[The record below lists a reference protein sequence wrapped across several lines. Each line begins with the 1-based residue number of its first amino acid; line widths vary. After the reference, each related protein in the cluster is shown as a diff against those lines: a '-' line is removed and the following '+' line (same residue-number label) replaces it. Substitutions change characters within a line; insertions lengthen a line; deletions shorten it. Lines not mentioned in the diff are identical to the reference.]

1 MRNILAGAALL
12 LGCALPVHG
21 PAQAQEIA
29 FTFDDLPAHS
39 ILPPGE
45 SRLDVANSLIQT
57 WKTEKMPPVYGF
69 VNGIRI
75 EQEPQSAAVLPAW
88 RAAGFPLGNHTW
100 SHMNL
105 NQNSAADFEAD
116 TAKNEDL
123 LSRQMQGADW
133 RWLRFPYLS
142 EGDTPEKTEA
152 VRAFLGTRG
161 YKIAGVTMSFADYL
175 WNEPYARCSAKGDSA
190 AIAGLEKSYLQ
201 AAAEAIPYYRG
212 MSQTL
217 YKRDIPY
224 VLLMHI
230 GAFDARMA
238 PRLLALYRSQGFSFV
253 TLPEAEKDFFYRND
267 LNLALSSAPDT
278 LEAAMMQRHLPL
290 PVRRSYDTELNAV
303 CR

>member
-1 MRNILAGAALL
+1 MRNLLAGAALL
-12 LGCALPVHG
+12 LGCALPV
-21 PAQAQEIA
+21 QAQEIA

-39 ILPPGE
+39 VLPPGE

-57 WKTEKMPPVYGF
+57 WRSEKMPPVYGF

-105 NQNSAADFEAD
+105 NTSSAADFEAD

-123 LSRQMQGADW
+123 LKRQMGDADW

-152 VRAFLGTRG
+152 VRAFLGARG
-161 YKIAGVTMSFADYL
+161 YRIAGVTMSFADYL
-175 WNEPYARCSAKGDSA
+175 WNEPYARCSAKGDTA
-190 AIAGLEKSYLQ
+190 AIAGMEKSYLQ
-201 AAAEAIPYYRG
+201 AADEAIPYYRG
-212 MSQTL
+212 MSQAL

-230 GAFDARMA
+230 GAFDARML
-238 PRLLALYRSQGFSFV
+238 PRLIALYRARGFSFV
-253 TLPEAEKDFFYRND
+253 TLPEAEKDVFYRND
-267 LNLALSSAPDT
+267 VNLALSSAPDT
-278 LEAAMMQRHLPL
+278 LEAAMLQRHLPL
-290 PVRRSYDTELNAV
+290 PVLKSYETELNAL

>member
-12 LGCALPVHG
+12 LGCALPV
-21 PAQAQEIA
+21 QAQEIA

-45 SRLDVANSLIQT
+45 SRLDVANSLIGT
-57 WKTEKMPPVYGF
+57 WRAEKMPPVYGF

-105 NQNSAADFEAD
+105 NQNSAADFDAD
-116 TAKNEDL
+116 VARNEDL
-123 LSRQMQGADW
+123 LKSQMQGADW
-133 RWLRFPYLS
+133 RWLRFPYLA
-142 EGDTPEKTEA
+142 EGDTPEKTQA
-152 VRAFLGTRG
+152 VRAFLGARG
-161 YKIAGVTMSFADYL
+161 YKIAGVTMSFGDYL
-175 WNEPYARCSAKGDSA
+175 WNEPYARCSARSNTT
-190 AIAGLEKSYLQ
+190 AIAGMEKSYLQ

-212 MSQTL
+212 MSRAL

-230 GAFDARMA
+230 GAFDARML
-238 PRLLALYRSQGFSFV
+238 PRLLALYRSQGFTFV
-253 TLPEAEKDFFYRND
+253 TLPEAEKDVFYRND
-267 LNLALSSAPDT
+267 LNLALSTAPDT

-290 PVRRSYDTELNAV
+290 PVRRSYETELNAL